1 MIDDADGNAETVE
14 YQVLPAMLL
23 NEVQKER
30 RVDQRMAR
38 QLALKDAQIAAMQR
52 QIVAL
57 PKKDSEIDAMAERLD
72 ALERQARSSR
82 PERMAAALR

>member
-1 MIDDADGNAETVE
+1 VIDDADGNAETVE

-38 QLALKDAQIAAMQR
+38 QLALKDAQIAATQR

>member
-1 MIDDADGNAETVE
+1 VIDDADGNAETVE